1 MGALVPFAFDDAL
14 VRVIEI
20 DGSHWWVA
28 ADVAKILGYRTF
40 HMVRMLD
47 DDEQGIHNV
56 DGLEGTRRV
65 SCEVSIISESGV
77 FHAIFNSRRGEAE
90 RFRKWVTNEVLPA
103 LRREGVYR
111 MPGHEEGAGFE
122 ARLTRIEQRMDSLAR
137 LLSGRAM
144 IETPEFARALTY
156 APPVFRYT
164 NEAGA
169 VRPQRYP
176 KWYFDLPVREAVV
189 AIHRQMTLDRAVASL
204 TETFGKDRA
213 PTRSSL
219 GRFWK
224 ASLDPLMGIAT
235 APTPKGIKGQ

>member
-28 ADVAKILGYRTF
+28 GDVAKILGYRTF

-65 SCEVSIISESGV
+65 SREVSIISESGV

-103 LRREGVYR
+103 LRREGDELVLR
-111 MPGHEEGAGFE
+111 AGVAGVPSDVAPHCAISSGWLPGDK
-122 ARLTRIEQRMDSLAR
+122 L
-137 LLSGRAM
+137 LLSEGWAD
-144 IETPEFARALTY
+144 PELYCDAVELD
-156 APPVFRYT
+156 
-164 NEAGA
+164 EAIA
-169 VRPQRYP
+169 NQS
-176 KWYFDLPVREAVV
+176 
-189 AIHRQMTLDRAVASL
+189 IHVLA
-204 TETFGKDRA
+204 
-213 PTRSSL
+213 
-219 GRFWK
+219 
-224 ASLDPLMGIAT
+224 
-235 APTPKGIKGQ
+235 